1 MVEVNVKDARS
12 KLSTLLDRVE
22 QGEEVIITRRGKK
35 VARMIQPLATQS
47 LPSLKDFRA
56 SLGGMA
62 PSTMYR
68 HIETEP
74 GFPQPVKV
82 GMLTRFRQSDLDRYL
97 DEISAHA
104 GSNTDGEAA

>member
-35 VARMIQPLATQS
+35 VARMIQPQATQS

-56 SLGGMA
+56 SLQVRGKPMSQMVIDG
-62 PSTMYR
+62 R
-68 HIETEP
+68 NE
-74 GFPQPVKV
+74 G
-82 GMLTRFRQSDLDRYL
+82 RY
-97 DEISAHA
+97 
-104 GSNTDGEAA
+104 

>member
-56 SLGGMA
+56 SLQVRGKPMSQTVIDARNEG
-62 PSTMYR
+62 
-68 HIETEP
+68 
-74 GFPQPVKV
+74 
-82 GMLTRFRQSDLDRYL
+82 RY
-97 DEISAHA
+97 
-104 GSNTDGEAA
+104 